1 MTSSNNQKDIS
12 KATHSDT
19 VVQTDKSNSYL
30 VHKGLDFTPS
40 NPIVIISTDDPDL
53 GNSTQFIASKKN
65 HVQIN

>member
-1 MTSSNNQKDIS
+1 MTSSNNQKEIYG
-12 KATHSDT
+12 AIHSGT

-40 NPIVIISTDDPDL
+40 NPTAIISTDDPDL
-53 GNSTQFIASKKN
+53 GNSTQFIDSKK